1 MQPLDP
7 ITLAIIAVVI
17 ALVLSALLLLLFA
30 TREEKYEDV
39 LAAQRSEEEAY
50 LARTASAK
58 PVKQRKKMG
67 KGKKKYS
74 DEGEVLEEISS
85 SQVEETIE
93 ASASIADDEGFLPS
107 DEYSKDR
114 PGTHTDENT
123 PLAEEKPSSG
133 ALKERQGKKKAKK
146 NVPKE
151 EVVSVTERHSF
162 ERPREDVVE
171 VATEVDVV
179 ATLESEPDKPVDFE
193 IEEQKFPDSNGT
205 VTSGKKAKAK
215 PKITKDKGAVQQGE
229 LRLDYMLWCRII
241 FLCRLISILFPMST
255 DETDPF
261 NLPALIN
268 FYRSSRSGSE
278 DFLLKW
284 CSLNLNQ
291 SCALERMKSQRGRS
305 GKVLAKE
312 S

>member
-50 LARTASAK
+50 LARTASAR
-58 PVKQRKKMG
+58 PVKQRKKVG

-85 SQVEETIE
+85 PQVEETIE
-93 ASASIADDEGFLPS
+93 ASASNADDEGFLPS

-114 PGTHTDENT
+114 PGTHSDENI
-123 PLAEEKPSSG
+123 PLAEEKPSPG
-133 ALKERQGKKKAKK
+133 VLKERQGKKKAKK

-151 EVVSVTERHSF
+151 EVVSVAERHSF
-162 ERPREDVVE
+162 ERPREDVEE

-205 VTSGKKAKAK
+205 VTTGKKTKAK
-215 PKITKDKGAVQQGE
+215 TKINKDKGAVQQGE
-229 LRLDYMLWCRII
+229 LRFDYMLWYRII
-241 FLCRLISILFPMST
+241 FLLFP
-255 DETDPF
+255 
-261 NLPALIN
+261 NLALCCLLRKPTHLFTGVDN

-278 DFLLKW
+278 DFL
-284 CSLNLNQ
+284 LNLNQ

-312 S
+312 N